1 MNYLQTYTGRCVS
14 LAKPDPSS
22 IDIRD
27 IACSLSRLNRF
38 SGATRLPVNVADHS
52 LNVTRFLAMKKAPPA
67 VQMLGLL
74 HDAHEAY
81 LGDIT
86 APVRREIAAYASF
99 DLVARIADRLDVAIM
114 NAFGFGLLPSLGE
127 EAWVRSADAAVF
139 AAEWRDLMQGP
150 CPTVI
155 EAAPFAIKPRS
166 ADKAE
171 EDFLRTF
178 ERLRIEVGPMPAFA
192 VGGGT

>member
-1 MNYLQTYTGRCVS
+1 MNHVLTYTGRRVS
-14 LAKPDPSS
+14 LAAPDPAS

-38 SGATRLPVNVADHS
+38 CGATRLPVNVADHS
-52 LNVTRFLAMKKAPPA
+52 LNVARFLAMKKASPS

-81 LGDIT
+81 LGDIVH
-86 APVRREIAAYASF
+86 PVRREIAAYASF
-99 DLVARIADRLDVAIM
+99 DLVTRIADRLDVAIM
-114 NAFGFGLLPSLGE
+114 NAFGFGLLESSGD
-127 EAWVRSADAAVF
+127 EAWVRAADAAVF

-150 CPTVI
+150 CPIVI
-155 EAAPFAIKPRS
+155 EAAPFAIKPRNS
-166 ADKAE
+166 EKSE
-171 EDFLRTF
+171 EDFLRSF

-192 VGGGT
+192 VGGGK